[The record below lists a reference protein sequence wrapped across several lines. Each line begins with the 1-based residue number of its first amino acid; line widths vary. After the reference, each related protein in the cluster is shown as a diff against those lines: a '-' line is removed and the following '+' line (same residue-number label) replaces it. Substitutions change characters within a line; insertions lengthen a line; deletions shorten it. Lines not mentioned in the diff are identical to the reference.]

1 MKISSYN
8 AQQIVTDKTFPT
20 KRSRRNLRRY
30 GLKLGLG
37 FVSWLGRVE
46 FRVRGHERSVVNIF
60 VGRPNYFVVE
70 RTFCQRTFCH
80 GTV

>member
-8 AQQIVTDKTFPT
+8 ARQTVTDQTFPT
-20 KRSRRNLRRY
+20 KRSRRNLRLY

-37 FVSWLGRVE
+37 FGSWLGRVG
-46 FRVRGHERSVVNIF
+46 FRVRGHGRFDVNIF
-60 VGRPNYFVVE
+60 FGNHFVVE

-80 GTV
+80 RTV